1 MLIIATYSSIVFGGV
16 YCGFVC
22 LFLFRF
28 GWVFFFPEPR
38 QITIAVS
45 LFIVVAW
52 DRYCSYFGKIYI
64 S

>member
-1 MLIIATYSSIVFGGV
+1 MGL
-16 YCGFVC
+16 FVC
-22 LFLFRF
+22 FCLGLVGF
-28 GWVFFFPEPR
+28 FFFPEPR

-52 DRYCSYFGKIYI
+52 DGYCSYFGKIYI